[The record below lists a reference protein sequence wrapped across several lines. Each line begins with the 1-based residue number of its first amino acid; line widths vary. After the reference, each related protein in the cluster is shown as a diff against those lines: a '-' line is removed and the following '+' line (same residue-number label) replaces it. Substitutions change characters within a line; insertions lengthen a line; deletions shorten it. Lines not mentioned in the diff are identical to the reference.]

1 METSELLKKIRR
13 LEIKTKGLTKHIF
26 SGEYHSAFKGRG
38 MAFSEVRDYTIGD
51 EVRTIDWNVT
61 ARYSSPYV
69 KVFEE
74 ERELTVMLIID
85 VSGSSAFGS
94 EDRSKKDVALEVAA
108 VLAFSAIANNDKV
121 GALFISDKVERYIT
135 PEKGKQHVLVI
146 LRELIEF
153 KPTSQATNLTE
164 GLKFFRNTQKKRT
177 ISFVI
182 SDFID
187 ENKFMDALRL
197 TRKRHDLIAI
207 KITDDAEK
215 ELPNAGF
222 IRLFNAETGET
233 SWVNSGSEE
242 VRNHFEAMFNEREK
256 TITTNFKRSGI
267 DCVSLTTHTD
277 FIPPLVQL
285 FKRRS

>member
-135 PEKGKQHVLVI
+135 PEKGKQHALVI

-187 ENKFMDALRL
+187 ENNFMDALRL

-222 IRLFNAETGET
+222 MRLFNAETGET

>member
-1 METSELLKKIRR
+1 LETSELLKKIRR

-135 PEKGKQHVLVI
+135 PEKGKQHALVI

-187 ENKFMDALRL
+187 ENNFMDALRL

-222 IRLFNAETGET
+222 MRLFNAETGET

-242 VRNHFEAMFNEREK
+242 VRNHFETMFNEREK

>member
-135 PEKGKQHVLVI
+135 PEKGKQHALVI

-187 ENKFMDALRL
+187 ENNFMDALRL

-222 IRLFNAETGET
+222 MRLFNAETGET

-242 VRNHFEAMFNEREK
+242 VRNHFETMFNEREK

>member
-1 METSELLKKIRR
+1 LETSELLKKIRR

-135 PEKGKQHVLVI
+135 PEKGKQHALVI

-187 ENKFMDALRL
+187 ENNFMDALRL

-256 TITTNFKRSGI
+256 TITSNFKRSGI

>member
-135 PEKGKQHVLVI
+135 PEKGKQHALVI

-153 KPTSQATNLTE
+153 KPSSQATNLTE

-187 ENKFMDALRL
+187 ENNFMDALRL

-222 IRLFNAETGET
+222 MRLFNAETGET

-267 DCVSLTTHTD
+267 DCVSLTTHSD

>member
-1 METSELLKKIRR
+1 
-13 LEIKTKGLTKHIF
+13 
-26 SGEYHSAFKGRG
+26 

-135 PEKGKQHVLVI
+135 PEKGKQHALVI

-187 ENKFMDALRL
+187 ENNFMDALRL

-222 IRLFNAETGET
+222 MRLFNAETGET

-242 VRNHFEAMFNEREK
+242 VRNHFETMFNEREK